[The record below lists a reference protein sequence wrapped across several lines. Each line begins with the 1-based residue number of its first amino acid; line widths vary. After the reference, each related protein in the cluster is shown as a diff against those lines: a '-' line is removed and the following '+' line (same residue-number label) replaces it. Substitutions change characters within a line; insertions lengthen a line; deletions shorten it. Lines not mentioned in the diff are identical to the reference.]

1 MVDISATIVTL
12 NEEENI
18 RDCLETLTWCDEI
31 IIVDSYSDDATVE
44 IAQEYTENIFTY
56 ERTGYGDPARK
67 KST

>member
-44 IAQEYTENIFTY
+44 IAKNI
-56 ERTGYGDPARK
+56 RK
-67 KST
+67 IYLPTNELDMGTQHEKST